1 MLEDII
7 QNMGIHGSITVVIR
21 SKRII
26 RFDRITTVITEPEPE
41 PEPEPVTDEEDELV
55 ATLVSGITCFLVITV
70 ILFNGF

>member
-1 MLEDII
+1 M
-7 QNMGIHGSITVVIR
+7 T
-21 SKRII
+21 RII
-26 RFDRITTVITEPEPE
+26 RFDRITTVITEPE

>member
-1 MLEDII
+1 
-7 QNMGIHGSITVVIR
+7 MGIH
-21 SKRII
+21 
-26 RFDRITTVITEPEPE
+26 EPEPE